1 MESDAS
7 PSRCFGQSFVVST
20 MSVRGDFSA
29 VPGRR
34 LRGQEPF
41 AERRGGG
48 GAPPAG
54 GACFSGNAHPRTP
67 SEDGLGSDLKQ
78 AATKGGPRA
87 KRKRSGWPCWLG
99 ATPLG
104 RRNPGTEGSSWWF
117 RKPRQRRSQSAQRQC
132 GAPAPHLGR
141 ALVQTL
147 KAKRL
152 PVTDGVLIVERDSMQ
167 ISTPDVC
174 RDSCSALSV
183 LRGLLFFCFFRR
195 GTYPLIYIQLFW
207 FPGSC
212 SFWVLRRTYPFP
224 YIQLFRLPR
233 GCCSGFFGE
242 RIRFPIPSASGF

>member
-78 AATKGGPRA
+78 AATKGGP
-87 KRKRSGWPCWLG
+87 G
-99 ATPLG
+99 
-104 RRNPGTEGSSWWF
+104 
-117 RKPRQRRSQSAQRQC
+117 
-132 GAPAPHLGR
+132 
-141 ALVQTL
+141 
-147 KAKRL
+147 AKRL
-152 PVTDGVLIVERDSMQ
+152 ALLAGCDAAGAEEPRNRRFLIVVPEAPVETQPVS
-167 ISTPDVC
+167 
-174 RDSCSALSV
+174 SAAVRCAS
-183 LRGLLFFCFFRR
+183 
-195 GTYPLIYIQLFW
+195 P
-207 FPGSC
+207 P
-212 SFWVLRRTYPFP
+212 
-224 YIQLFRLPR
+224 PR
-233 GCCSGFFGE
+233 QS
-242 RIRFPIPSASGF
+242 PSPNFESKAIAGYGWSAHR